1 MVKDKQDNPAK
12 PKFRAEI
19 ITKPF
24 QLAAAVLLVIASMNA
39 SFFFA
44 ASQLTTP
51 PWLPAFLVV
60 SAVLLTGATLV
71 GVYRVATKHREAMQD
86 DSHYS
91 KGLGLKNRNMQKQL
105 AELSDEMEKERLLTV
120 QRQSLMISYLDQV
133 TQQLP
138 IGPAERTRLGRA
150 VRDSI
155 QVGEDRASQELSKIF
170 IKRAAEELPPDDPNL
185 GKLINTLIHA
195 RYESIASAYD
205 DLVRKDVRS
214 IDLIANLQRVANV
227 IVAHRAVVRSPAA
240 PVPILAT
247 PGIVEVV
254 LRELFLNATV
264 YSPSASQIEVDVVA
278 NLDSVQ
284 ISIVNKLM
292 PSTSVSPDWML
303 PTVRGEGSS
312 AQYASGAGMGLPLV
326 KKLMQL
332 VGGEVLLQR
341 AGERLVLTLTFK
353 RG

>member
-1 MVKDKQDNPAK
+1 VEENKPENPAS

-24 QLAAAVLLVIASMNA
+24 QLAAAVLLVIASVNA

-51 PWLPAFLVV
+51 PWLPAFLVI
-60 SAVLLTGATLV
+60 SAVLLTGAALF

-86 DSHYS
+86 DTHYS
-91 KGLGLKNRNMQKQL
+91 KGLGSKNREMQKQI

-120 QRQSLMISYLDQV
+120 QRQSLMINYLDQV

-155 QVGEDRASQELSKIF
+155 QAGEDRASQELSKIL
-170 IKRAAEELPPDDPNL
+170 IQRVADELPPDDPNL
-185 GKLINTLIHA
+185 GKLISTLMHA

-214 IDLIANLQRVANV
+214 IDLVANLQRVAQV

-254 LRELFLNATV
+254 LRELLLNAAV
-264 YSPSASQIEVDVVA
+264 YSPSNSQIEVDVGA
-278 NLDSVQ
+278 NLDSTQ
-284 ISIVNKLM
+284 IRIANILM
-292 PSTSVSPDWML
+292 PSTIVSQDWML
-303 PTVRGEGSS
+303 PTVRGEGSNS
-312 AQYASGAGMGLPLV
+312 QYANGAGMGLPLV
-326 KKLMQL
+326 KKLMEL
-332 VGGEVLLQR
+332 VGGEVSLQQ
-341 AGERLVLTLTFK
+341 AGERLFLTLTFK